1 MLLGVSSEFFRH
13 VIFFYKIISNK
24 INYDNMNISNMNFM
38 NRTNPMLQQNNQGNQ
53 NESFRNVFGILG
65 KINNLLIGGLQSLL
79 HIFTSLIDILYFAK
93 AFKSLII
100 DLLFALMKKIFRIL
114 RYLLTFKWFV
124 KLIQVL
130 NSKYASVI
138 YQSKNFKF
146 YSICIK
152 FFLAS
157 GKDK

>member
-1 MLLGVSSEFFRH
+1 
-13 VIFFYKIISNK
+13 
-24 INYDNMNISNMNFM
+24 
-38 NRTNPMLQQNNQGNQ
+38 MLQQNNQGNQ
-53 NESFRNVFGILG
+53 NESFRNVFGVLG

-93 AFKSLII
+93 AFKLLII
-100 DLLFALMKKIFRIL
+100 DLLFALLKKIFRIL

-152 FFLAS
+152 LFLAS
-157 GKDK
+157 GKNKKIIMVLLLYLTLILSYCYMSNFEIFKDFTIITDK

>member
-1 MLLGVSSEFFRH
+1 
-13 VIFFYKIISNK
+13 
-24 INYDNMNISNMNFM
+24 MNISNMNYM
-38 NRTNPMLQQNNQGNQ
+38 NRTNPMLQQNNQGSP

-100 DLLFALMKKIFRIL
+100 DLLIALLKKIFRIL

-124 KLIQVL
+124 KLIQLL

-146 YSICIK
+146 YSICLK
-152 FFLAS
+152 LFLAS
-157 GKDK
+157 GKDKLLSLCYF

>member
-1 MLLGVSSEFFRH
+1 M
-13 VIFFYKIISNK
+13 
-24 INYDNMNISNMNFM
+24 NYM
-38 NRTNPMLQQNNQGNQ
+38 NRTNPMLQQNNQGSP

-100 DLLFALMKKIFRIL
+100 DLLIALLKKIFRIL

-124 KLIQVL
+124 KLIQLL

-146 YSICIK
+146 YSICLK
-152 FFLAS
+152 LLLAS
-157 GKDK
+157 GKDKLLSLCYF